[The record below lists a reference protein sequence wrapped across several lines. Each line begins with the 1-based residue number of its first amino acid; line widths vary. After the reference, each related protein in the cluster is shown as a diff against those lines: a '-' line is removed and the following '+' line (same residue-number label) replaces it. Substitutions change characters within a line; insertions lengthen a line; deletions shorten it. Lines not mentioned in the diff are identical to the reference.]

1 MIFVLHGNDIDAS
14 YERLSKILLGYL
26 NFQKI
31 RLTQKESSDA
41 FYLAVFSEDLV
52 STKKIVI
59 CENYLSGK
67 KVDHKILKIIPK
79 ETEVIFWEDQQID
92 SDLIKKLPQHT
103 RVELFKPKAKI
114 FWFLDS
120 VTNRSRFTLEKF
132 WGLNFTSEDKVIW
145 QLANRILLLML
156 AKKGADLQTA
166 SKIIGRNLSDWQW
179 QKILNQ
185 SKQFTFEKLYAI
197 YNAILKLDYMIKNG
211 STSLDENT
219 LITLLLFKY
228 LEK

>member
-41 FYLAVFSEDLV
+41 FYLAVFSEDL
-52 STKKIVI
+52 TGAPKIVI

-67 KVDHKILKIIPK
+67 KVDRKILMAIPK
-79 ETEVIFWEDQQID
+79 KTELIFWEDQQID
-92 SDLIKKLPQHT
+92 SVLIKKLPQHT
-103 RVELFKPKAKI
+103 RVELFKPKPKI

-120 VTNRSRFTLEKF
+120 ISNKSRFTLEKF
-132 WGLNFTSEDKVIW
+132 WGLNFASEDKVIW

-156 AKKGADLQTA
+156 AKKGADLATA
-166 SKIIGRNLSDWQW
+166 SKIIGKSLNDWQW

-185 SKQFTFEKLYAI
+185 SKQFTFETLYAI
-197 YNAILKLDYMIKNG
+197 YNAILKLDLMIKNG
-211 STSLDENT
+211 STNLHENT
-219 LITLLLFKY
+219 LISLLLFKY

>member
-41 FYLAVFSEDLV
+41 FYLAVFSKDLTGV
-52 STKKIVI
+52 SKIVI
-59 CENYLSGK
+59 CENYLSDK
-67 KVDHKILKIIPK
+67 RVDHKILKVIPK
-79 ETEVIFWEDQQID
+79 EAEVIFWEDQQID
-92 SDLIKKLPQHT
+92 SDLIKKLPQYT

-120 VTNRSRFTLEKF
+120 ISNQSRFTLEKF
-132 WGLNFTSEDKVIW
+132 WGLNFASEDKVIW
-145 QLANRILLLML
+145 QLTNRMLLLML

-166 SKIIGRNLSDWQW
+166 SKIIGKSLNDWQW

-185 SKQFTFEKLYAI
+185 SKQFTFETLYAI
-197 YNAILKLDYMIKNG
+197 YNAILKLDYMIKSG
-211 STSLDENT
+211 STNLNENT
-219 LITLLLFKY
+219 LVSLLLLKY
-228 LEK
+228 LGK

>member
-31 RLTQKESSDA
+31 RLTHKESTDA
-41 FYLAVFSEDLV
+41 FYLAVFSEDL
-52 STKKIVI
+52 TGAPKIVI

-67 KVDHKILKIIPK
+67 KVNHKILMAIPK

-120 VTNRSRFTLEKF
+120 ISNKSKFTLEKF
-132 WGLNFTSEDKVIW
+132 WGLNFASEDKVIW

-156 AKKGADLQTA
+156 AKKGANLETA
-166 SKIIGRNLSDWQW
+166 SKIIGKNLNDWQW
-179 QKILNQ
+179 RKIIVQ
-185 SKQFTFEKLYAI
+185 SKQFTFETLYEI
-197 YNAILKLDYMIKNG
+197 YNAILKLDLMIKNG
-211 STSLDENT
+211 STNLHENT
-219 LITLLLFKY
+219 LISLLLFKY